1 MNGYEGESYQT
12 PPSGMTPPSQFG
24 PAPITPGKE
33 SSAGKYLFIGC
44 AVVALLA
51 ALILGGTCLYM
62 GKRGNHLIAS
72 MLELGKPE
80 YMNMLTP
87 EHTQEQ
93 RDEFSRYYDMLGENI
108 SEKGIIKFASEY
120 GDVFQDLNLITRD
133 KKITVQ
139 ESQTWIEKFKQVIS
153 QH

>member
-1 MNGYEGESYQT
+1 MTGYGGESYQT
-12 PPSGMTPPSQFG
+12 PPPGVTPPSQFG
-24 PAPITPGKE
+24 PAPIGPGRE

-51 ALILGGTCLYM
+51 ALLLGGTCLYM
-62 GKRGNHLIAS
+62 GKKGNDLIAS
-72 MLELGKPE
+72 MLEMGKPE
-80 YMNMLTP
+80 YMKMLTP
-87 EHTQEQ
+87 DHTPEQ
-93 RDEFSRYYDMLGENI
+93 KDEFSQYYDMLGQNI

-120 GDVFQDLNLITRD
+120 GDVFQEFNLISQD

-139 ESQTWIEKFKQVIS
+139 ESQTWIEKFKKTLS